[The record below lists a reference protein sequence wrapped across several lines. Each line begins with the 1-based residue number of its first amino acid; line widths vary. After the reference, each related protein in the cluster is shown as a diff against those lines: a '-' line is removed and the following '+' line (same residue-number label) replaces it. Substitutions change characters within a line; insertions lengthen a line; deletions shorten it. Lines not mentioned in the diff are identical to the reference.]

1 MEPLLKQRR
10 TNQDIFFS
18 KEDAR
23 GVRQPHKDPL
33 VIALTMEGFNTKR
46 ILVDNGSS
54 ADIMYLLTFQQLK
67 LDPGRLRPF
76 DSPLVS
82 FSGDRIYPKGI
93 VTLKVT
99 IGAYPK
105 QQTHHLDFLV
115 VNCPS
120 SYNVI
125 IGRPTLNRWKAATST
140 YCLKIKF
147 LTEDGVGA
155 VKGDQVLA
163 RECYQAMLAAGEN
176 HTWTIE
182 GEKEDNMEALETVEL
197 VEGETSKVTRI
208 GTTLSTEMRNKLVH
222 FLKGNLDVFAWS
234 HEDMPGIPR
243 QVIQH
248 ELKTDPE
255 KKLIQQRQRVFAPKQ
270 NRAITDEVNRLL

>member
-10 TNQDIFFS
+10 TNQDIFFND
-18 KEDAR
+18 EDAR
-23 GVRQPHKDPL
+23 GVRQPHNDPL
-33 VIALTMEGFNTKR
+33 VITLTIEGFNTKR
-46 ILVDNGSS
+46 VLVDNGSS
-54 ADIMYLLTFQQLK
+54 ANIMYLPAFQQLK

-82 FSGDRIYPKGI
+82 FSGDGVYPKGI
-93 VTLKVT
+93 VSLKVT

-105 QQTHHLDFLV
+105 QQTRQLDFLV
-115 VNCPS
+115 VDCPS

-140 YCLKIKF
+140 YCLKVKF
-147 LTEDGVGA
+147 PTKDGVGE

-163 RECYQAMLAAGEN
+163 RECYQAVLAAGEN

-182 GEKEDNMEALETVEL
+182 EEKEDKMEALEIVEL
-197 VEGETSKVTRI
+197 VKGETAKVTRI
-208 GTTLSTEMRNKLVH
+208 GTTLSPEMRKKLVQ
-222 FLKGNLDVFAWS
+222 FLKENLDIFAWS

-248 ELKTDPE
+248 ELNIGPG
-255 KKLIQQRQRVFAPKQ
+255 KKPIQQRR
-270 NRAITDEVNRLL
+270 